1 MLGQVLIS
9 VIGITCVLG
18 MTCIVISMFVPDP
31 LPVMYRP
38 DPRYTNCTKPQQT
51 YSGRKKKTTTDTE
64 VFTGKPAESQIPKL
78 NQGQYNPTAT
88 FIARA
93 EDFLTEDDDLLEMNE
108 DLLD

>member
-18 MTCIVISMFVPDP
+18 MTCIVISLFVPDP
-31 LPVMYRP
+31 PPVRYRP

-51 YSGRKKKTTTDTE
+51 YSGQNKKTTTNAE
-64 VFTGKPAESQIPKL
+64 VFTSKPDPI
-78 NQGQYNPTAT
+78 AT

-93 EDFLTEDDDLLEMNE
+93 EDFLSEDDDDLLEIDE

>member
-9 VIGITCVLG
+9 VISITCVLG

-31 LPVMYRP
+31 LPVMCKP

-51 YSGRKKKTTTDTE
+51 YGGQNKKTTTNAE
-64 VFTGKPAESQIPKL
+64 VFTGKSEPPLPRVGRVTSD
-78 NQGQYNPTAT
+78 PTAT

-93 EDFLTEDDDLLEMNE
+93 EDFLTEDDDLLEIDE
-108 DLLD
+108 ELLD